1 MVACGAEVPDPDG
14 EVVPVPVPE
23 PVSVPVLVVVLEEP
37 PETAVPG
44 RLTVDFAARAE

>member
-14 EVVPVPVPE
+14 EGVPVPE

>member
-1 MVACGAEVPDPDG
+1 MVACGAEVPYPDG
-14 EVVPVPVPE
+14 EAVPVPE